1 MTNPSSA
8 TYNNCNVHIAAYG
21 RHAPPRVLLSFSY
34 LKKVEDL
41 GDKPRADADAR
52 SRASVAR
59 GELRTLELYV
69 ELKQWHAEHKDLPG
83 ANFDLDR
90 YRKIKS
96 VTKFKEQLTTV
107 RSCLVV

>member
-1 MTNPSSA
+1 MANPSSA
-8 TYNNCNVHIAAYG
+8 TYNDCSVHIAADG

-59 GELRTLELYV
+59 GELRALELYV
-69 ELKQWHAEHKDLPG
+69 ELKQWHAEHNLPG

-90 YRKIKS
+90 YRTIKS
-96 VTKFKEQLTTV
+96 VTTFKKQLKAV

>member
-1 MTNPSSA
+1 MANPSSA
-8 TYNNCNVHIAAYG
+8 TYNDCSVHIAADG

-52 SRASVAR
+52 NRASQAR

-69 ELKQWHAEHKDLPG
+69 ELKQWHAEHNPTG

-96 VTKFKEQLTTV
+96 VTTFKEQLTTV